1 MRTHRWPEGPG
12 LARIRDVRWGARAG
26 SILVGVLGWRLIE
39 QPSGILVPAFF
50 DGLSRF
56 ACIGSEG
63 RRSRGETEAREDF
76 SRHPGIV
83 DGGDQVHGDSTTRAA
98 QRVHAEHTLEE
109 FGPGEPPRSGAV
121 RDGVEVIGAPR
132 IAGGAKGARRT
143 FCLSAWIHS
152 EARIGGL
159 GIADAAERLRG

>member
-1 MRTHRWPEGPG
+1 MRMHRWREGPG
-12 LARIRDVRWGARAG
+12 LARIRDAHWGARAG
-26 SILVGVLGWRLIE
+26 SILAGVLGGRLIE

-121 RDGVEVIGAPR
+121 RDGVQVIGAPR
-132 IAGGAKGARRT
+132 IAGGAKALAGRFA
-143 FCLSAWIHS
+143 
-152 EARIGGL
+152 
-159 GIADAAERLRG
+159 

>member
-1 MRTHRWPEGPG
+1 MRTHPWREGPG
-12 LARIRDVRWGARAG
+12 LARMRDARWGAR
-26 SILVGVLGWRLIE
+26 V
-39 QPSGILVPAFF
+39 
-50 DGLSRF
+50 
-56 ACIGSEG
+56 
-63 RRSRGETEAREDF
+63 RS
-76 SRHPGIV
+76 IV

-109 FGPGEPPRSGAV
+109 FGPGEPPRSVAV

-143 FCLSAWIHS
+143 LCLSAWIHS

-159 GIADAAERLRG
+159 GIAQPK